1 MESSTRSLLKPAAT
15 LHSESED
22 TTMSRRDMRKVEG
35 PRVRESRQ
43 FIAALNSA
51 CAEINKTPNAG
62 TPELIRMGMK
72 MMQITD
78 PDKYLRLVRSA
89 ARTTG
94 LSMEEI
100 EQVIN
105 Q

>member
-1 MESSTRSLLKPAAT
+1 MP
-15 LHSESED
+15 
-22 TTMSRRDMRKVEG
+22 RRDMRKVEG
-35 PRVRESRQ
+35 PRVRGDKP

-62 TPELIRMGMK
+62 TPELIRIGMK
-72 MMQITD
+72 MLRITD
-78 PDKYLRLVRSA
+78 PDKYRRFVRSA
-89 ARTTG
+89 AITTG
-94 LSMEEI
+94 FSTEEI